1 MKNRII
7 SVFKT
12 SVTSE
17 KKALS
22 LRPYL
27 NALKNV
33 RHWNFDLEDRDN
45 ILRIDSE
52 SPVSVAVIGILNRK
66 GFDCIELD

>member
-1 MKNRII
+1 MKNSII
-7 SVFKT
+7 SVFRT

-27 NALKNV
+27 DRLKTI
-33 RHWNFDLEDRDN
+33 RQWNFDLEDCDR

-52 SPVSVAVIGILNRK
+52 SPVSVAVIGILNRR
-66 GFDCIELD
+66 GFDCVELE